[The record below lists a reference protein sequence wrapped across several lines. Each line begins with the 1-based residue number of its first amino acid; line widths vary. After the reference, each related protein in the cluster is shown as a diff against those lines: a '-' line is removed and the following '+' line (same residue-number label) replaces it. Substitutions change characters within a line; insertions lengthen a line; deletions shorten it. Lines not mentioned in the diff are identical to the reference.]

1 MNRSVVKHPASKR
14 RDGFSLLELMLALA
28 ILGGSLAILSRIVD
42 TGVSAAIESR
52 GLAQARMACQ
62 AKLSEV
68 LMDTASGIQPQTVVS
83 VPMQSFD
90 SSSTSPMNYSVE
102 VAAASMDGLLAIR
115 VTVEVQ
121 NDNGTAPIA
130 NYSLT
135 RWAVDPALGLEAAEA
150 EEQAARAGETAEAE
164 E

>member
-1 MNRSVVKHPASKR
+1 MTVIPTTAPTKQRA
-14 RDGFSLLELMLALA
+14 GFSLLELMLSLA

-52 GLAQARMACQ
+52 SLAQARMACQ

-68 LMDTASGIQPQTVVS
+68 LMDTALGIQPQTEIN
-83 VPMQSFD
+83 VPMASFD

-102 VAAASMDGLLAIR
+102 VAPASVDGLLAIR

-121 NDNGTAPIA
+121 NDAGTAQIA
-130 NYSLT
+130 NHSLT
-135 RWAVDPALGLEAAEA
+135 RWTVDPALGLEEAEA
-150 EEQAARAGETAEAE
+150 EEQAALAGETGEGAR
-164 E
+164 

>member
-1 MNRSVVKHPASKR
+1 MSGNFVKRPLLKS

-68 LMDTASGIQPQTVVS
+68 LMDAASGIQPLSVVS
-83 VPMQSFD
+83 VPMESFD

-102 VAAASMDGLLAIR
+102 VAPASMDGLLAIR

-121 NDNGTAPIA
+121 NDNGLSPIA

-135 RWAVDPALGLEAAEA
+135 RWAVDPALGLEEAEA
-150 EEQAARAGETAEAE
+150 EEQAALAGETAEAQE
-164 E
+164 

>member
-1 MNRSVVKHPASKR
+1 MRSLAMKQR
-14 RDGFSLLELMLALA
+14 NGFSLLELMLSLA

-52 GLAQARMACQ
+52 SLAQARMACQ

-83 VPMQSFD
+83 VPMTSFD
-90 SSSTSPMNYSVE
+90 SSSTSPMDYSVE
-102 VAAASMDGLLAIR
+102 VALASLDGLLTIR
-115 VTVEVQ
+115 VTIQVQ
-121 NDNGTAPIA
+121 NDNGTAPLA

-135 RWAVDPALGLEAAEA
+135 RWVVDPALGLEEA
-150 EEQAARAGETAEAE
+150 EEEEKAALAGETVEGE